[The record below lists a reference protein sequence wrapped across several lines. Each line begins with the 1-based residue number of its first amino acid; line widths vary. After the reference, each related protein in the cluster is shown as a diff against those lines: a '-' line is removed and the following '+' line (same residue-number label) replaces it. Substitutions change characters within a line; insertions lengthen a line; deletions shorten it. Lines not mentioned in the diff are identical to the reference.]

1 MRILIDATTL
11 LLPSAGVRNYLHY
24 WILSLQEA
32 VRGGL
37 DRIQTYPPLIPLPQL
52 VGHEKSVAGPVGTWL
67 RLALVHFCNI
77 RNNPAIDAF
86 VSSADLFHAS
96 QHSANRPR
104 WKRVTA
110 TAFDFSCWT
119 RPQDHTAANVAAT
132 HRYGEVIL
140 KRSDGLIAISEH
152 TRRDAVEILGIP
164 EQRIRTIYPGVAD
177 RFFTTVPAE
186 AVTVRAKYALDAPY
200 FLFVGCIEPR
210 KNVRQLISAYE
221 QLPASVRSDVR
232 LVLAGPFGWE
242 APDLRARL
250 LGGDDLQY
258 LGYVPEEDLP
268 GLILGAAALLY
279 PSNYEGFGL
288 PVAQALATGTPVIV
302 SNSSCLPEVVGD
314 AGLVV
319 DGTSTD
325 ALADAMRQILE
336 RPELARQLSQRG
348 RSRAEAFRWEVC
360 ASQSMAFFR
369 EIAGSCSSG

>member
-1 MRILIDATTL
+1 
-11 LLPSAGVRNYLHY
+11 
-24 WILSLQEA
+24 
-32 VRGGL
+32 
-37 DRIQTYPPLIPLPQL
+37 
-52 VGHEKSVAGPVGTWL
+52 
-67 RLALVHFCNI
+67 
-77 RNNPAIDAF
+77 
-86 VSSADLFHAS
+86 
-96 QHSANRPR
+96 
-104 WKRVTA
+104 
-110 TAFDFSCWT
+110 
-119 RPQDHTAANVAAT
+119 
-132 HRYGEVIL
+132 
-140 KRSDGLIAISEH
+140 
-152 TRRDAVEILGIP
+152 
-164 EQRIRTIYPGVAD
+164 
-177 RFFTTVPAE
+177 
-186 AVTVRAKYALDAPY
+186 
-200 FLFVGCIEPR
+200 
-210 KNVRQLISAYE
+210 
-221 QLPASVRSDVR
+221 
-232 LVLAGPFGWE
+232 
-242 APDLRARL
+242 
-250 LGGDDLQY
+250 LQY